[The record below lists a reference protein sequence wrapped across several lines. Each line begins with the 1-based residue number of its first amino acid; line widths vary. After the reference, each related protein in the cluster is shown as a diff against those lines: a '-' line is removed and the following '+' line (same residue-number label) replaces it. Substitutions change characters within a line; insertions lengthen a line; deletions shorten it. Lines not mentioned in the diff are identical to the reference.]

1 MQVILLQ
8 DVNKLGKKGEVVKV
22 NDGYAR
28 NFILP
33 KKLGLEAT
41 EKNLKDLAIQKA
53 EEEKRQQEIYE
64 EAVALGK
71 ELESKKVTLQ
81 IKGGEG
87 GKTFGSITAKEI
99 SQGLKDQ
106 TGIEIDKKKLVLA
119 DAIKTAGTFKVGV
132 KLHPKVSV
140 DLNVIVELI

>member
-8 DVNKLGKKGEVVKV
+8 DVNKLGKKGDVVKV

-41 EKNLKDLAIQKA
+41 DKNLKDLAIQKA
-53 EEEKRQQEIYE
+53 EEEKRQQELLD
-64 EAVALGK
+64 EAKALGA
-71 ELESKKVTLQ
+71 ELTKKTVTLK

-87 GKTFGSITAKEI
+87 GKTFGSVTAKEI
-99 SQGLKDQ
+99 AAGLKDE

-119 DAIKTAGTFKVGV
+119 DAIKTAGNFKVGV
-132 KLHPKVSV
+132 KLHPKVTV
-140 DLNVIVELI
+140 DLNVKVELI

>member
-8 DVNKLGKKGEVVKV
+8 DVNKLGKKGDVVKV

-53 EEEKRQQEIYE
+53 EEEKRQQEIYA
-64 EAVALGK
+64 EAAALGK

-132 KLHPKVSV
+132 KLHPKVTV
-140 DLNVIVELI
+140 DLNVAVELV

>member
-71 ELESKKVTLQ
+71 ELESKKVSLQ

-140 DLNVIVELI
+140 DLNVMVELV

>member
-8 DVNKLGKKGEVVKV
+8 DVNKLGKKGDVVKI

-71 ELESKKVTLQ
+71 ELESKKVSLQ

-99 SQGLKDQ
+99 SAGLKEQ

-132 KLHPKVSV
+132 KLHPKVTV
-140 DLNVIVELI
+140 DLNVVVELI

>member
-8 DVNKLGKKGEVVKV
+8 DVNKLGKKGDVVKI

-71 ELESKKVTLQ
+71 ELESKKVSLQ

-99 SQGLKDQ
+99 SAGLKEQ

-119 DAIKTAGTFKVGV
+119 DAIKTAGSFKVGV
-132 KLHPKVSV
+132 KLHPKVTV
-140 DLNVIVELI
+140 DLNVVVELI

>member
-8 DVNKLGKKGEVVKV
+8 DVNKLGKKGDVVKV

-33 KKLGLEAT
+33 KQLGLEAT

-53 EEEKRQQEIYE
+53 EEEKRQQEIYA

-132 KLHPKVSV
+132 KLHPKVTV
-140 DLNVIVELI
+140 DLNVTVELV

>member
-8 DVNKLGKKGEVVKV
+8 DVNKLGKKGDVVKV

-33 KKLGLEAT
+33 KQLGLEAT
-41 EKNLKDLAIQKA
+41 ETNLKDLAIQKA
-53 EEEKRQQEIYE
+53 EEEKRQQEIYA

-132 KLHPKVSV
+132 KLHPKVTV
-140 DLNVIVELI
+140 DLNVAVELI

>member
-1 MQVILLQ
+1 MQVILLE
-8 DVNKLGKKGEVVKV
+8 DVKSLGKKGDVVKV

-41 EKNLKDLAIQKA
+41 EKNMKELEAQKA
-53 EEEKRQQEIYE
+53 AEAQRQKEIYE
-64 EAVALGK
+64 EAVAFGEKLAA
-71 ELESKKVTLQ
+71 SQITLS
-81 IKGGEG
+81 IKAGEG

-99 SQGLKDQ
+99 SE
-106 TGIEIDKKKLVLA
+106 GIRSQLGYEIDKKKLALA
-119 DAIKTAGTFKVGV
+119 NPIKSEGIFHVTI

-140 DLNVIVELI
+140 EMKVTVETV

>member
-71 ELESKKVTLQ
+71 ELEKQKVTLQ

-140 DLNVIVELI
+140 DLNVMVELV

>member
-8 DVNKLGKKGEVVKV
+8 DVNKLGKKGDVVKV

-33 KKLGLEAT
+33 KQLGLEAT

-53 EEEKRQQEIYE
+53 EEEKRQQEIYA

-132 KLHPKVSV
+132 KLHPKVTV
-140 DLNVIVELI
+140 DLNVAVELL

>member
-53 EEEKRQQEIYE
+53 EEEKRQQEIYD

-71 ELESKKVTLQ
+71 ELEKQKVTLQ

-99 SQGLKDQ
+99 SAGLKEQ
-106 TGIEIDKKKLVLA
+106 RGIEIDKKKLVLA

-140 DLNVIVELI
+140 DLNVVVELV

>member
-8 DVNKLGKKGEVVKV
+8 DVNKLGKKGDVVKV

-53 EEEKRQQEIYE
+53 EEEKRQQELFE
-64 EAVALGK
+64 EAKALGA
-71 ELESKKVTLQ
+71 ELEKKVVKLQ

-87 GKTFGSITAKEI
+87 GRTFGSVTAKEI
-99 SQGLKDQ
+99 AAGLKEQYD
-106 TGIEIDKKKLVLA
+106 IDIDKKKLVLQE
-119 DAIKTAGTFKVGV
+119 AIKSAGNFKAGV
-132 KLHPKVSV
+132 RLHPKVTADLSV
-140 DLNVIVELI
+140 QVELI

>member
-71 ELESKKVTLQ
+71 ELESKKVSLQ
-81 IKGGEG
+81 IKRGEG

-132 KLHPKVSV
+132 KLHPKVTV
-140 DLNVIVELI
+140 DLNVMVELV

>member
-28 NFILP
+28 NFLLP

-64 EAVALGK
+64 EAVSLGK
-71 ELESKKVTLQ
+71 ELEKQKVTLQ

-140 DLNVIVELI
+140 DLNVMVELV

>member
-8 DVNKLGKKGEVVKV
+8 DVNKLGKKGDVVKV

-33 KKLGLEAT
+33 KQLGLEAT

-53 EEEKRQQEIYE
+53 EEEKRQQEIYA

-132 KLHPKVSV
+132 KLHPKVTV
-140 DLNVIVELI
+140 DLNVMVELV

>member
-71 ELESKKVTLQ
+71 ELEKQKVTLQ

-99 SQGLKDQ
+99 SAGLKEQ
-106 TGIEIDKKKLVLA
+106 SGIEIDKKKLVLA

-140 DLNVIVELI
+140 DLNVVVELV

>member
-53 EEEKRQQEIYE
+53 EEEKRQQEIYD

-71 ELESKKVTLQ
+71 ELEKQKVTLQ

-99 SQGLKDQ
+99 SAGLKEQ
-106 TGIEIDKKKLVLA
+106 SGIEIDKKKLVLA

-140 DLNVIVELI
+140 DLNVVVELV

>member
-53 EEEKRQQEIYE
+53 EEEKRQQEIYD

-71 ELESKKVTLQ
+71 ELEKQKVTLQ

-99 SQGLKDQ
+99 SAGLKEQ
-106 TGIEIDKKKLVLA
+106 SGIEIDKKKLVLA

-140 DLNVIVELI
+140 DLNVVVELI

>member
-41 EKNLKDLAIQKA
+41 DKNLKDLAIQKA
-53 EEEKRQQEIYE
+53 EEEKRQQEIYQ
-64 EAVALGK
+64 EAIVLGEDLK
-71 ELESKKVTLQ
+71 SKVVKLE

-87 GKTFGSITAKEI
+87 GRTFGSITAKEI
-99 SQGLKDQ
+99 SAGLKDQ

-119 DAIKTAGTFKVGV
+119 DPIKSAGSYKVGV
-132 KLHPKVSV
+132 KLHPKVTV
-140 DLNVIVELI
+140 DLKVEVALV

>member
-8 DVNKLGKKGEVVKV
+8 DVNKLGKKGDVVKI

-53 EEEKRQQEIYE
+53 EEEKRQQEIYA

-140 DLNVIVELI
+140 DLNVMVELV

>member
-8 DVNKLGKKGEVVKV
+8 DVNKLGKKGDVVKV

-33 KKLGLEAT
+33 KQLGLEAT

-53 EEEKRQQEIYE
+53 EEEKRQQEIYA

-132 KLHPKVSV
+132 KLHPKVTV
-140 DLNVIVELI
+140 DLNVAVELI